1 MATIYKRGKTYT
13 YAIDIGKDG
22 KGIRRKKTKG
32 GFRTKKE
39 AVQAA
44 ATIENS
50 LASGTF
56 INEKKIQL
64 YDFIDQWFD
73 GYAMQIKASTK
84 VNTTTAIH
92 VIKQYFAS
100 TTMLK
105 DINREIYQSFLNDLC
120 KSHKRSSVCTYN
132 STYKLIFK
140 SAMKLELIKSNP
152 LEYTEIPK
160 KTASFD
166 DDQPINYLE
175 KDELLSFLETVS
187 RSHRNDLYTMFFMLS
202 YTGVRVGELV
212 ALNWED
218 IDLDNKSIS
227 ISKDVFFSHAINYV
241 VQPPKTKSSKRKIP
255 VTDSLLKVLATYK
268 KERQEESLREGIK
281 FENSSFIFGKGER
294 PFHPTI
300 VNNYVKKY
308 IKMAGIDK
316 HITTHGLR
324 HTHVSLL
331 AEAGVSLE
339 AIQERLGHKS
349 DTTTR
354 DIYLHI
360 TKKAKK
366 EAAQKFDK
374 LMNG

>member
-1 MATIYKRGKTYT
+1 MATIYKRGQTYT

-32 GFRTKKE
+32 SFRTKK
-39 AVQAA
+39 AALQTAA
-44 ATIENS
+44 AIEND

-56 INEKKIQL
+56 VNERKIRL

-73 GYAMQIKASTK
+73 SYAMQVKASTK

-92 VIKQYFAS
+92 IMKKYFAEA
-100 TTMLK
+100 TMLK
-105 DINREIYQSFLNDLC
+105 DIHRENYQSFINDLC

-132 STYKLIFK
+132 SAYKLIFK

-152 LEYTEIPK
+152 LEYTDIPK
-160 KTASFD
+160 KAASFD
-166 DDQPINYLE
+166 DDQPVNYLE
-175 KDELLSFLETVS
+175 KDELLSFWETVG
-187 RSHRNDLYTMFFMLS
+187 RSHRNDLYTMFFMLF

-212 ALNWED
+212 ALSWSD
-218 IDLDNKSIS
+218 IDFENKLVS

-241 VQPPKTKSSKRKIP
+241 IQPPKTKSSKRKIP
-255 VTDSLLKVLATYK
+255 ITDSLLKVLSIYK
-268 KERQEESLREGIK
+268 KEQQENALRKGIK
-281 FENSSFIFGKGER
+281 FENSSFIFAKDER
-294 PFHPTI
+294 PFHPTL

-308 IKMAGIDK
+308 IKMAGINK

-349 DTTTR
+349 DTTAR